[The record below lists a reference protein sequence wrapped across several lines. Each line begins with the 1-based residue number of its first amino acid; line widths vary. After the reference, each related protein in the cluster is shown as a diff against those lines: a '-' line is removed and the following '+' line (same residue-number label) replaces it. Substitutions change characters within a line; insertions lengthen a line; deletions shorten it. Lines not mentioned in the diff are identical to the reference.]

1 MQYSDLAK
9 NIIEIYQKHG
19 RDWTQLRGDFLHE
32 KIWLDRFLGLLPM
45 SAKVVDL
52 GCGSGIPIAKY
63 LIEQG

>member
-32 KIWLDRFLGLLPM
+32 KIWLDRFLVYYPCL
-45 SAKVVDL
+45 
-52 GCGSGIPIAKY
+52 
-63 LIEQG
+63 QR